1 MAHPRLFPTPAI
13 RMRRLTP
20 RRRRPRGHTLL
31 GVVAAGVMLV
41 ASSTSVASPTTAIQD
56 LDKLSLAE
64 LARVTVTSVSKTPE
78 RLAEAP
84 ASIYVITHDEIMRSG
99 ARTIPEM
106 LRLAPNLEVFQRSPS
121 QYVITAR
128 GFAGAPGGVQN
139 LSNKLLVLIDGR
151 SVYNPLYS
159 GMYWEMQDV
168 IPADIKRIEVISGP
182 GAALWGANA
191 VNGVINI
198 VTKSSDETQGG
209 LLTAGYGNQRSVVS
223 WRYGGRINDHTSY
236 RVYAKTFHDNAF
248 DAANGTNARDGSSK
262 PQVGFRLD
270 WRRGRDQVRLEG
282 DLFQGSQD
290 QGPLPNQF
298 ISGGNLQTHWLR
310 TFANGSSFQI
320 LAYFDRVHRMA
331 EPHNGGF
338 TINTTDVEFQHD
350 FLLGPD
356 HHVTWGAGARR
367 YRYDITSVISP
378 AATFAFVPSRFTSE
392 VLNAFVQDQVALGS
406 QVSLTLG
413 LKAENDPSSETTWLP
428 NVRLSWKPAKGSLL
442 WAAAS
447 RAIRAPTPL
456 DTQVVEKI
464 GPQLIVAGNPDFRS
478 EKLTAFELGYRKQFG
493 SHVLLSVSVF
503 DNHYDNLHTVEPLST
518 TLFPLEFGNGM
529 RGHVYGLEAW
539 ATYQATSWWRLSA
552 GVYVQNRHLE
562 FKPDASGV
570 AGLAQAGDDPGHH
583 SFIRSSFDIADHWS
597 LNFEA
602 RAMDALP
609 DPHVPGYVEL
619 NTHINWRVNSH
630 LTLSLSGYNLL
641 HAWHREY
648 PQSDRIP
655 RTAYL
660 QAQVSY

>member
-1 MAHPRLFPTPAI
+1 ML
-13 RMRRLTP
+13 RLTP
-20 RRRRPRGHTLL
+20 RRRRNPRGHTPV
-31 GVVAAGVMLV
+31 GVVAVGAMLV
-41 ASSTSVASPTTAIQD
+41 ASWTSVAGPTTAIQD

-64 LARVTVTSVSKTPE
+64 LAKITVTSVSKTPE
-78 RLAEAP
+78 KLAEAP

-128 GFAGAPGGVQN
+128 GFAGAPGGLQN

-151 SVYNPLYS
+151 SVYNPLFS

-198 VTKSSDETQGG
+198 VTRSSDETQGG

-223 WRYGGRINDHTSY
+223 WRYGGRINGHTTY
-236 RVYAKTFHDNAF
+236 RLYAKTFHDNAF
-248 DAANGTNARDGSSK
+248 DAADGSSARDGSSK

-282 DLFQGSQD
+282 DLFQGSQN
-290 QGPLPNQF
+290 QGPAPNQF
-298 ISGGNLQTHWLR
+298 ISGGNLQTRWLR
-310 TFANGSSFQI
+310 TFADGSSLRL

-331 EPHNGGF
+331 EPHEGGF
-338 TINTTDVEFQHD
+338 TIHTADVELQHD
-350 FLLGPD
+350 FLLGQD
-356 HHVTWGAGARR
+356 HHVTWGVGARR
-367 YRYDITSVISP
+367 YRYAITNAISP
-378 AATFAFVPSRFTSE
+378 AATFAFVPSRFTSD
-392 VLNAFVQDQVALGS
+392 VVNAFVQDQMALGS
-406 QVSLTLG
+406 QLNLTLG
-413 LKAENDPSSETTWLP
+413 LKAENDPSSGTSWLP
-428 NVRLSWKPAKGSLL
+428 NVRLSWNPAKGALL
-442 WAAAS
+442 WGAVS

-464 GPQLIVAGNPDFRS
+464 GAQLILAGNPDFSS
-478 EKLTAFELGYRKQFG
+478 EKLTAYELGYRQQLG

-503 DNHYDNLHTVEPLST
+503 DNYYDDLHTVEPLT
-518 TLFPLEFGNGM
+518 TTVFPLEFGNGM
-529 RGHVYGLEAW
+529 RGHVYGVEAW

-552 GVYVQNRHLE
+552 GVYLQHRNFK
-562 FKPDASGV
+562 FKPGASGI

-583 SFIRSSFDIADHWS
+583 SFIRSSFDFSDHWS
-597 LNFEA
+597 LHVDA

-619 NTHINWRVNSH
+619 NTHINWRVNSN
-630 LTLSLSGYNLL
+630 LTLLLSGYNLL
-641 HAWHREY
+641 HAWHLEY
-648 PQSDRIP
+648 PYGDRIP

>member
-1 MAHPRLFPTPAI
+1 MAPFLTPTM
-13 RMRRLTP
+13 RMLRLTP
-20 RRRRPRGHTLL
+20 RRRRPRGRTLMCAA
-31 GVVAAGVMLV
+31 AAGAMLV
-41 ASSTSVASPTTAIQD
+41 ASWTSLAGPTTALQED
-56 LDKLSLAE
+56 LGNLSLEE
-64 LARVTVTSVSKTPE
+64 LAKVTVTSVSKTPE

-106 LRLAPNLEVFQRSPS
+106 LRLAPNLEVFQQSPS

-128 GFAGAPGGVQN
+128 GFAGAPGGTQN

-168 IPADIKRIEVISGP
+168 IPTDIKRIEIISGP

-236 RVYAKTFHDNAF
+236 RLYAKTFHDNAF
-248 DAANGTNARDGSSK
+248 DAANGTSARDGSSK

-270 WRRGRDQVRLEG
+270 WQDGRDQVRLEG

-290 QGPLPNQF
+290 QGASPDQF

-310 TFANGSSFQI
+310 TFDNGSSFQV

-350 FLLGPD
+350 FLLSSD

-367 YRYDITSVISP
+367 YRYDITNAVSP
-378 AATFAFVPSRFTSE
+378 AATFAFVPSRFSSD
-392 VLNAFVQDQVALGS
+392 VFNAFVQDQVALGS
-406 QVSLTLG
+406 QVNLTLG
-413 LKAENDPSSETTWLP
+413 LKVENDPSSETSWLP
-428 NVRLSWKPAKGSLL
+428 SVRLSWKPAKGALL
-442 WAAAS
+442 WAAVS

-456 DTQVVEKI
+456 DTKVVEKI
-464 GPQLIVAGNPDFRS
+464 GSQLIVAGNPDFLS
-478 EKLTAFELGYRKQFG
+478 EKLTAYELGYRKQFG
-493 SHVLLSVSVF
+493 SRVLLSVSVF
-503 DNHYDNLHTVEPLST
+503 DNHYDDLHTVEPIST
-518 TLFPLEFGNGM
+518 PVFPLEFGNGM
-529 RGHVYGLEAW
+529 RGHVYGMEAW
-539 ATYQATSWWRLSA
+539 ATFQATSWWRLSA
-552 GVYVQNRHLE
+552 GVYLQHRDLE
-562 FKPDASGV
+562 FKPDASGI

-597 LNFEA
+597 LNIDA

-609 DPHVPGYVEL
+609 APHVPGYVEL
-619 NTHINWRVNSH
+619 NTHINWRVNSN

-641 HAWHREY
+641 HAWHLEY
-648 PQSDRIP
+648 PMGDRIP
-655 RTAYL
+655 RTVYM